1 MPGRGSAST
10 LTAVNAVRSA
20 DPDNGAMHGA
30 RITVNDFVD
39 GGDGRQ
45 CDKGSLVEVGP

>member
-10 LTAVNAVRSA
+10 LTAVNAVRSVR
-20 DPDNGAMHGA
+20 PDNGAMHVA
-30 RITVNDFVD
+30 RITIIDFVG

-45 CDKGSLVEVGP
+45 CDIGSLLEVGP